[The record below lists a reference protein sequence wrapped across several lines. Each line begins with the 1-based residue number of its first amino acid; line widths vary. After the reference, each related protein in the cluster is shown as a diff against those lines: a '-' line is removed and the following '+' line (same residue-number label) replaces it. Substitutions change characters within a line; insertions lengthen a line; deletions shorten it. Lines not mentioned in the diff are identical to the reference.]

1 MLYYFRSKNV
11 TYSISKDRAGCGGIL
26 IDRRHG
32 KCLKTKEDYS
42 IGFTWFITAAKQSDF
57 VSYTDDKEMFY
68 LHFIYIYKID
78 VRKTVYNKE

>member
-1 MLYYFRSKNV
+1 MLYYFRRKNV

-42 IGFTWFITAAKQSDF
+42 IGFT
-57 VSYTDDKEMFY
+57 
-68 LHFIYIYKID
+68 
-78 VRKTVYNKE
+78 